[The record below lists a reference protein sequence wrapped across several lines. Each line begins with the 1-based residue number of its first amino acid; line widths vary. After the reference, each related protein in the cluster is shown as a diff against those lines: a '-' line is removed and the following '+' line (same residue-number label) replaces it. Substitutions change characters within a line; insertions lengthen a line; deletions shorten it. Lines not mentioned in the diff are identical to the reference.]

1 MCLIYKLGHSCSLTF
16 KHDPHLLPLPGQGEE
31 DAKRLVRV
39 DPVVM
44 THKLG
49 MPSAHESL
57 STSRRIEFHQSS

>member
-1 MCLIYKLGHSCSLTF
+1 MFDYNSEYSLSLTF
-16 KHDPHLLPLPGQGEE
+16 KHDPHLNPLPGQGED

-39 DPVVM
+39 NPVVM

-49 MPSAHESL
+49 IRSADESL